1 MPSSPAIDPTTVP
14 ASVGS
19 SYPPEFAA
27 GSAQRQKRRL
37 GDVFGLTAFGVN
49 MTTLP
54 PGTESALR
62 HYHTEQ
68 DEFVYIVAGTLVL
81 VTDDGEQELTA
92 GMVAGFKRGEA
103 LGHHLINRGES
114 DAVYLE
120 VGDRNPA
127 DVTFYPGLDLTT
139 GPSEPDSRRF
149 FKHLDGTPY

>member
-68 DEFVYIVAGTLVL
+68 DEFVYIVAGKLVL

-103 LGHHLINRGES
+103 
-114 DAVYLE
+114 AW
-120 VGDRNPA
+120 P
-127 DVTFYPGLDLTT
+127 
-139 GPSEPDSRRF
+139 PSGQSRRERRRLSRGRRPQPGRCDVLPRPRF
-149 FKHLDGTPY
+149 DHRTERA